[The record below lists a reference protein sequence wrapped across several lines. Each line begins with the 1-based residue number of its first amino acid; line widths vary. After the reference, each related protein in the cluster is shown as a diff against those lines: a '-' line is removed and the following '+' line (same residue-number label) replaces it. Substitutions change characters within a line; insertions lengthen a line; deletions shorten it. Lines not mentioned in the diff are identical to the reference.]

1 MPNPTR
7 LAANN
12 FLKYLNASPSPWHAV
27 GNAATILKQNGYK
40 ELKEASTQPWN
51 LQKGGKYFIH
61 RYQSSLFAFSI
72 GGKFN
77 PNVDGKFAIV
87 GSHTDSPCFRIK
99 PKSKLATKNN
109 FLQLAVETY
118 GGGTWPTWLDRDL
131 RIAGRV
137 TFKNEHGKLETKLVH
152 VNKPVCRIPTCAI
165 HLERGQGTKIE
176 INKEDHMI
184 PILCTTEAECYKN
197 AMSDN
202 LNSQLGTVK
211 DRHHPALLNYIEKE
225 CGIKAS
231 SIVEF
236 EICLA
241 DYQPAEI
248 GGLDEE
254 FIYGPRLDNLL
265 NAYTS
270 IIGLTESDKTIE
282 NDNVCRI
289 ATLFDHEEIGS
300 RSAQGALG
308 ALSHFLLKR
317 IIYGIDRDAS
327 KCALERMLPRSLC
340 VSADMAHAV
349 HPNYASKHASNLTDL
364 SLHGGVVI
372 KFSANQKICN
382 K

>member
-1 MPNPTR
+1 
-7 LAANN
+7 
-12 FLKYLNASPSPWHAV
+12 
-27 GNAATILKQNGYK
+27 
-40 ELKEASTQPWN
+40 
-51 LQKGGKYFIH
+51 
-61 RYQSSLFAFSI
+61 
-72 GGKFN
+72 
-77 PNVDGKFAIV
+77 
-87 GSHTDSPCFRIK
+87 
-99 PKSKLATKNN
+99 
-109 FLQLAVETY
+109 
-118 GGGTWPTWLDRDL
+118 
-131 RIAGRV
+131 
-137 TFKNEHGKLETKLVH
+137 
-152 VNKPVCRIPTCAI
+152 
-165 HLERGQGTKIE
+165 
-176 INKEDHMI
+176 
-184 PILCTTEAECYKN
+184 
-197 AMSDN
+197 MSDN

-225 CGIKAS
+225 CGINAS

-265 NAYTS
+265 RGWEYLADFFFQNKIIKFFKNFSNAYTS

-317 IIYGIDRDAS
+317 IIYGIDKDAS

-349 HPNYASKHASNLTDL
+349 HPNYASKHASNLRWVFMWIKDAFVGFLSFGGNTDYFFDP
-364 SLHGGVVI
+364 S
-372 KFSANQKICN
+372 
-382 K
+382 